1 MIEKLRIVARSIDAI
16 QFCWA
21 RFVGDDGATALKFY
35 SWGSALVAVSL
46 NSPEIFRSFNERMG
60 SRSGK
65 YQEPKE
71 ANPHQRQGH
80 LTQPRDEERSAYT
93 LKERHRDNRYS

>member
-1 MIEKLRIVARSIDAI
+1 MRFSSAGPG
-16 QFCWA
+16 
-21 RFVGDDGATALKFY
+21 FVGDDGATALKFY
-35 SWGSALVAVSL
+35 SWGYALVAVSL
-46 NSPEIFRSFNERMG
+46 NTPEIFRLSNERMG

-80 LTQPRDEERSAYT
+80 LAQPRDQERNAHSF
-93 LKERHRDNRYS
+93 KECHRDNRHS

>member
-1 MIEKLRIVARSIDAI
+1 LRDPLRRFSSAGPG
-16 QFCWA
+16 
-21 RFVGDDGATALKFY
+21 FVGDDGATALKFY
-35 SWGSALVAVSL
+35 SWGYALVAVSL
-46 NSPEIFRSFNERMG
+46 NSPEIFRASNERMG

-80 LTQPRDEERSAYT
+80 LAQPRDEERSAYT
-93 LKERHRDNRYS
+93 LEERHRDNRYS